1 MCLRCFHC
9 SFLHKWRN
17 WALSSTYRIGNEKI
31 RYLNLTLFFF
41 FFFSDLSICH
51 RHVYEQFLTIWGGEI
66 NILQKLHVHI
76 KLFSQGLCCKWL
88 EAQVLGFE
96 SELGIKESPVVH
108 SAVPSLQLSQ
118 TGCRY
123 LLYSGGCALRLK
135 GRSVNKYP
143 VSSFLQETPSF
154 LCCLSLG
161 VLSVPLRKDLSV
173 PSHHP
178 PRNLFSQV

>member
-9 SFLHKWRN
+9 SFLHKWWN

-31 RYLNLTLFFF
+31 RYLNLTLFA
-41 FFFSDLSICH
+41 DLSICH
-51 RHVYEQFLTIWGGEI
+51 RHVYEQFLTICGEKI
-66 NILQKLHVHI
+66 YILQKLHVHI
-76 KLFSQGLCCKWL
+76 KLFSVGLYCKWL
-88 EAQVLGFE
+88 EIQALGFE
-96 SELGIKESPVVH
+96 SDLGIKGSPVVH

-118 TGCRY
+118 TGYWY

-135 GRSVNKYP
+135 GRSVNMYP